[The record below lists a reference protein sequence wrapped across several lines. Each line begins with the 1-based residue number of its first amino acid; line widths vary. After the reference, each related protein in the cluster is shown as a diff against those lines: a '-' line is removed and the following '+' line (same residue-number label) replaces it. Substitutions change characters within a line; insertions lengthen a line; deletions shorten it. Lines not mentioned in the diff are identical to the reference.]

1 MQPIDEGVKRTLD
14 AIYAELTA
22 RPKLKKVS

>member
-1 MQPIDEGVKRTLD
+1 MQPIAESVKLTLD

-22 RPKLKKVS
+22 RPQLVVTA